1 MYVIKPLKQA
11 EIMAPLGVIQMLGDM
26 TKFINGPV
34 YVWYL
39 DGERK
44 ILIDAGI
51 EEPVNGMVHG
61 FPVSGGGE
69 KGLREALSQVNVTP
83 EEIDVLILTHLHFD
97 HVANAQLFHNARIY
111 VQKRE
116 WESAFNP
123 PLHYRLTYDQK
134 LFQPLEDMD
143 LCLVDGDKRIA
154 DGIELV
160 SLPGHTKG
168 LQGVAVETEEGT
180 YLVAGDH
187 FYTYLNLNPP
197 KEAVEIDD
205 ATGGKIQVGPVP
217 LPFAPVGLHVDL
229 SEWYDSC
236 YKALSVT
243 RRANILPGHE
253 PSLAGMS
260 FP

>member
-11 EIMAPLGVIQMLGDM
+11 EITVPLGVVHMLGDM
-26 TKFINGPV
+26 TRLIGGPV

-39 DGERK
+39 EGEK
-44 ILIDAGI
+44 KVLIDAGI
-51 EEPVNGMVHG
+51 EEPVNGLVHN

-69 KGLREALSQVNVTP
+69 KGVRDALNQVDVKP
-83 EEIDVLILTHLHFD
+83 EEIDILILTHLHFD
-97 HVANAQLFHNARIY
+97 HVANAGLFHNARIY

-123 PLHYRLTYDQK
+123 PPHYRLTYDQK
-134 LFQPLEDMD
+134 LFQPLENMD
-143 LCLVDGDKRIA
+143 ICLVDGDAEIG
-154 DGIELV
+154 DGLKLV
-160 SLPGHTKG
+160 LLPGHTKG
-168 LQGVAVETEEGT
+168 LQGVAVETEKGT
-180 YLVAGDH
+180 YLIAGDH

-197 KEAVEIDD
+197 KEPIEIEDV
-205 ATGGKIQVGPVP
+205 TGNKIQIQPIP

-229 SEWYDSC
+229 SEWYDSS
-236 YKALSVT
+236 YKALSVA

-253 PSLAGMS
+253 PSIAGKS